1 MLIDDDEDD
10 NFFHKMVLDQ
20 AELAVTIKVAESAQE
35 AIEML
40 SSKAINPDLIFL
52 DLNMPRLNGWEF
64 LDELSRIQL
73 NVQPVIVILTTAI
86 HPFVENSAVLHK
98 ISCFETKPLTNE
110 KLKSIVAIYFGIN
123 L

>member
-10 NFFHKMVLDQ
+10 NFFHKMVLDR
-20 AELAVTIKVAESAQE
+20 AALAVTVKVAESGQE

-40 SSKAINPDLIFL
+40 SRKDMSPELIFL

-64 LDELSRIQL
+64 LDKLNGIQL
-73 NVQPVIVILTTAI
+73 TVQPVIVVLTTAI
-86 HPFVENSAVLHK
+86 RPFIENSQVLHK

-110 KLKSIVAIYFGIN
+110 KLKSIVSNHFGIN